1 MIRTVATAD
10 GTKPEVVGQGSFAS
24 ENACCLSTVSHV
36 HKEAAVGHSHTD
48 VIMPAALPVAV
59 PCGFG
64 HWPVA
69 VPYGCGHWSVVVPC
83 GHGLW
88 PVAVLCGCG
97 LWPVTVPCGHGLWPV
112 PCGCGHWPVTVPCG
126 QHLHWLLELQLQS

>member
-10 GTKPEVVGQGSFAS
+10 GTKPEVVGQGSLAS
-24 ENACCLSTVSHV
+24 ENACCLSTVSRV
-36 HKEAAVGHSHTD
+36 HKEAAVGHSYTD

-69 VPYGCGHWSVVVPC
+69 APY
-83 GHGLW
+83 
-88 PVAVLCGCG
+88 GCG

-112 PCGCGHWPVTVPCG
+112 AVGSG
-126 QHLHWLLELQLQS
+126 L